1 MAVLSTPKPQF
12 SHNHNPHNPSLWS
25 EYAYRGT
32 GRPQS
37 NARYI
42 HSHLRSFPN
51 IRTLGTHHRE
61 AAILFP
67 MPRFPCIRLLDD
79 LDLQWPIVSERHSM
93 RRYVIPPR
101 YTREFQLLAHLLAKY
116 ISKLFYSPLI
126 SSIAAV
132 TSSIAAAASSIA
144 AKALSA

>member
-1 MAVLSTPKPQF
+1 MAGIQLNYICRYPKYLPLCPR
-12 SHNHNPHNPSLWS
+12 HNN
-25 EYAYRGT
+25 RGT
-32 GRPQS
+32 GLPQS

-42 HSHLRSFPN
+42 HSHLRRFPS
-51 IRTLGTHHRE
+51 IHTLGIHHQE
-61 AAILFP
+61 VAILFP
-67 MPRFPCIRLLDD
+67 TLRSLCIHLLDD
-79 LDLQWPIVSERHSM
+79 SDLQWPITSERHSM

-101 YTREFQLLAHLLAKY
+101 YAREFQLLAHLLAKY